1 LTFREKAFNSFRKMC
16 RMNAKIL
23 DLIFDQI
30 KTPSIKDMER
40 DRLGNCDRDDIF
52 FISGPYHKRPSVF
65 LKVLRNDSLKK
76 QILKFLIY
84 FFYDDSFSNVI
95 GEKTVR
101 VAMDFLFYVLLLL
114 EEES

>member
-1 LTFREKAFNSFRKMC
+1 LTFREKTFNFFRKMS

-40 DRLGNCDRDDIF
+40 DRLGNCDRDDTF
-52 FISGPYHKRPSVF
+52 VISGPNQKLSSDF
-65 LKVLRNDSLKK
+65 LKALRNDSFKK
-76 QILKFLIY
+76 RIVKFLIY

-101 VAMDFLFYVLLLL
+101 VAMDFFCYVLLLP
-114 EEES
+114 EEGS